1 MGGGGCYDAYEQRG
15 ACYAASV
22 IKNWP
27 MLQRISPALRAID
40 FATTTLPSIA
50 AARDEYEAL
59 RAERDRVGAVHAAYD
74 DYAYH
79 TVNGDALPRFRPAS
93 LTPATRLRES
103 ARLFTPD
110 TNDSINECS

>member
-1 MGGGGCYDAYEQRG
+1 
-15 ACYAASV
+15 
-22 IKNWP
+22 
-27 MLQRISPALRAID
+27 MLQRISPALRATD

-50 AARDEYEAL
+50 AARDGYEAL

-110 TNDSINECS
+110 TNDSIPSPPS